1 MFYKILL
8 TFIYSNNNCTI
19 SKNVYIF
26 VYSPLLIQIKNS
38 VMSRHFWS
46 SANGVFYSIE
56 LKGEIFNLV
65 RGTFY
70 YPTLSK
76 KYPKIISFYSLV

>member
-1 MFYKILL
+1 
-8 TFIYSNNNCTI
+8 
-19 SKNVYIF
+19 
-26 VYSPLLIQIKNS
+26 
-38 VMSRHFWS
+38 MSRQFWS

-65 RGTFY
+65 RRTFY

-76 KYPKIISFYSLV
+76 KISQKLYHFILLFEQLVFLAYQFFRDFQKHKTIFL